1 MPRISVDILQA
12 AIAREAEMS
21 LPDKV
26 HCMEEIRI
34 AQPVLFESI
43 EIQRQLGNE
52 LEDMQVLF
60 DLLLTIHLALD
71 NADISLQPVT
81 RELHLAELRKFSEH
95 MNFTRD
101 LNATQHQQVMQQY
114 HNNHAELPLLLWAQ
128 KRMIDAGFADFG
140 PAPVKHLMLAGVTL
154 VNCIAAV
161 DVMEAGSNNA

>member
-1 MPRISVDILQA
+1 MPRISVDTLQA
-12 AIAREAEMS
+12 AIERESEMS
-21 LPDKV
+21 LQDKV
-26 HCMEEIRI
+26 HCMEEIRA

-43 EIQRQLGNE
+43 EIQSQLGNE

-60 DLLLTIHLALD
+60 DQLLTIHLALE
-71 NADISLQPVT
+71 NVNIRLQPVT
-81 RELHLAELRKFSEH
+81 RELHLSELRKFSER

-101 LNATQHQQVMQQY
+101 LDAAQYQQVMQQY

-154 VNCIAAV
+154 VNCVAV
-161 DVMEAGSNNA
+161 SEAMGAD